1 MTQAASSK
9 SQQNSLP
16 QSPPKADLP
25 AKASKKPSTKGK
37 ELAMLEAD
45 GLAAAKP
52 LPRLRRAVHTDTD
65 TKLEKRD
72 GQGQPAGP
80 SHGAASQSVQQQK
93 QRRSQRQ
100 PTTKAQ
106 GGQHALDPPAA
117 GGVHVKPP
125 SKQGIQTSLTAA
137 KSQGKG
143 YRTAGGGPEQKA
155 VGSKQVAGALKKG
168 KKAAGSRWE
177 PAELELPFGSSAK
190 GKKAVGSKSKL
201 KNPLAHSGSKGKAPV
216 GTKQRASRVKQ
227 SPAQEAK
234 LIVDA
239 KEEPAASP
247 IQDDSNVHADQLSTG
262 PSELPLG
269 LGKGKRKRTAT
280 RPLYVDED
288 SQDEEEEQAGSKHR
302 GVGCKLEEKQ
312 VYRYACRGCCDSL
325 YADGGELCILMKS
338 ECSLRHQH
346 EA

>member
-1 MTQAASSK
+1 MAQAASSK
-9 SQQNSLP
+9 SQQNSLQ

-25 AKASKKPSTKGK
+25 ATASKKPSAKGK

-45 GLAAAKP
+45 DQAAAKP
-52 LPRLRRAVHTDTD
+52 LPRLRRTMHTDTD
-65 TKLEKRD
+65 TKLVKRD
-72 GQGQPAGP
+72 GQGPPAGP
-80 SHGAASQSVQQQK
+80 SHGAASQSVQQQQK

-125 SKQGIQTSLTAA
+125 SKQGVHTSLTAA
-137 KSQGKG
+137 KSKGKG
-143 YRTAGGGPEQKA
+143 NRIGPTGGGPEQKA
-155 VGSKQVAGALKKG
+155 GGSKQVAGALKKG
-168 KKAAGSRWE
+168 NKAAGSRWE
-177 PAELELPFGSSAK
+177 PAELELPVGPSAT
-190 GKKAVGSKSKL
+190 GKKAVGSKGKL
-201 KNPLAHSGSKGKAPV
+201 KNPLVHSGSKGKAPI

-239 KEEPAASP
+239 KEEPAVSP
-247 IQDDSNVHADQLSTG
+247 IQDDSNVHVDQLSPG

-280 RPLYVDED
+280 KPLYVDED
-288 SQDEEEEQAGSKHR
+288 SQDEEKEQAGSKHW
-302 GVGCKLEEKQ
+302 GMGGKLEEKQ
-312 VYRYACRGCCDSL
+312 VYRYVFRGYRDSL
-325 YADGGELCILMKS
+325 YADGGELCILMRS
-338 ECSLRHQH
+338 AH
-346 EA
+346 